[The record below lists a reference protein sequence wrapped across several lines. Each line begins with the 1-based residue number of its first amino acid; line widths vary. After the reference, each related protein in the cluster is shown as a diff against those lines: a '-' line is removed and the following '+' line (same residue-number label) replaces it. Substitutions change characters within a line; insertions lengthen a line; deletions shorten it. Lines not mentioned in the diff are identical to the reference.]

1 MKKQKICI
9 IGGGLTGLL
18 TAITLSKLNVKI
30 DLIDSKK
37 KANLKSNR
45 TIAISQSN
53 YDFLKK
59 QNIFKLLNLFWPC
72 SEMKLYTK
80 EKNKKSSKVFEL
92 KDSHLPGK
100 KILYIAKNS
109 EIIQH
114 MTKIIKKDKLI
125 SFKNKKKTCSISSS
139 GLLKSVKYADNSSKY
154 NLIIICTGNNSSL
167 VKNYFKNQLF
177 EKSYKEVSFTGLIK
191 HKSIK
196 NNIVRQIFLD
206 NEILALLPISNNS
219 TSIVW
224 SVKKKTIYKDKIN
237 LFFKKNIKI
246 YATPFLKKIK
256 FLQNIEQ
263 RDLSLS
269 IRKKYYRDRMILF
282 GDALHVVHPLAGQ
295 GFNMVIRDL
304 IKLEKVLKNNINLGL
319 DIGSSDI
326 LSEFSKETKSK
337 NFAYSMGIDFI
348 RNSFSV
354 EKENFKNLRNI
365 IIKKLN
371 RNSFAKNIFYNIADK
386 GFRF

>member
-30 DLIDSKK
+30 DLIVNKK
-37 KANLKSNR
+37 NANLKSNR
-45 TIAISQSN
+45 TIAISQNN

-59 QNIFKLLNLFWPC
+59 QNISKLSDLFWPC
-72 SEMKLYTK
+72 SEMRLYTK

-92 KDSHLPGK
+92 KDNQLTGK
-100 KILYIAKNS
+100 KIFYIAKNS
-109 EIIQH
+109 EVIQQ
-114 MTKIIKKDKLI
+114 MTKILKKNKLI
-125 SFKNKKKTCSISSS
+125 SFKNKNTTCSILSS
-139 GLLKSVKYADNSSKY
+139 GLLKSVKHDDKSSKY

-167 VKNYFKNQLF
+167 VKNYFKDHLF
-177 EKSYKEVSFTGLIK
+177 EKSYKEVSITGLIK
-191 HKSIK
+191 HKPTK
-196 NNIVRQIFLD
+196 NNVTRQIFLD
-206 NEILALLPISNNS
+206 NGILALLPISNNS

-224 SVKKKTIYKDKIN
+224 SVKKKALGKDKIN
-237 LFFKKNIKI
+237 IFFKKNIKI
-246 YATPFLKKIK
+246 YAAPFLKKIK

-263 RDLSLS
+263 RDLKLS
-269 IRKKYYRDRMILF
+269 IRKKYYSDRLILF

-304 IKLEKVLKNNINLGL
+304 IKLEKILKSNISLGL

-337 NFAYSMGIDFI
+337 NFVYSMGIDFI
-348 RNSFSV
+348 RNSFSI

-371 RNSFAKNIFYNIADK
+371 KNSFVKNIIYNIADK
-386 GFRF
+386 GFKF

>member
-30 DLIDSKK
+30 DLIAGKK
-37 KANLKSNR
+37 NANLKSNR
-45 TIAISQSN
+45 TIAISQNN
-53 YDFLKK
+53 YEFLKK
-59 QNIFKLLNLFWPC
+59 QNIFKMSDLFWPC
-72 SEMKLYTK
+72 SEMRLYTK
-80 EKNKKSSKVFEL
+80 EKKKKSSKVFEL
-92 KDSHLPGK
+92 KDNHLHGK

-114 MTKIIKKDKLI
+114 MTKIIKKNKLV
-125 SFKNKKKTCSISSS
+125 SFKNKNITCSILSS